1 MKLKVTF
8 YVIASLISALVII
21 FLGSGYFRESDEKLS
36 EPVRNE
42 ASENTL
48 PVEGNPKLT
57 YEDNL
62 PDTSQLPPKNKSDR
76 KKVTK
81 IESVEKTKPKVQ
93 LIAYYFHP
101 TARCQT
107 CLNIENFTKEVIE
120 TRFEKEVKG
129 GMITFR
135 ALNIEDSVNEH
146 YIEFYNL
153 QFSSVILAK
162 FVNKKQTKWK
172 NLEHVW
178 KFANDKEQFFK
189 YASIE
194 IRGYLKEKE

>member
-1 MKLKVTF
+1 
-8 YVIASLISALVII
+8 
-21 FLGSGYFRESDEKLS
+21 
-36 EPVRNE
+36 
-42 ASENTL
+42 
-48 PVEGNPKLT
+48 VEGNPKLT